1 MRLTTSTLFLLALP
15 GLALA
20 DPADCPAT
28 SNNQDIS
35 ALLDTADSAL
45 DGADVEAFR
54 ATIERVAMDLPC
66 MSEPIS
72 TASAARLHALQGI
85 QQYVSGEHE
94 PAKAS
99 FLAARTLNSAVAL
112 PGGLFP
118 EGHEIHSA
126 FSAGDVDAIQSLKVP
141 GPKGQELYIDGTA
154 TREKPLDRPFI
165 GQLADADGIAQT
177 RYLGVGDA
185 VIDYSVNP
193 LTRLTSNGDRA
204 KRVHLSLGVAAL
216 AGAVYGYQWTHFL
229 KFEAKAD
236 DSLDPEVANGYR
248 TQNLALL
255 STSSAL
261 ALVSVGIAFGARNVA
276 DE

>member
-1 MRLTTSTLFLLALP
+1 MRLTTSALFLLALP

-28 SNNQDIS
+28 SDNQDIS

-54 ATIERVAMDLPC
+54 KTIDRVAMDLPC
-66 MSEPIS
+66 MSESIS

-85 QQYVSGEHE
+85 QQYVSGEHDL
-94 PAKAS
+94 ATAS

-126 FSAGDVDAIQSLKVP
+126 FGAGDVDAVQSLKVP
-141 GPKGQELYIDGTA
+141 GPKGQDLLIDGAA

-165 GQLADADGIAQT
+165 GQLTDADGIAQT
-177 RYLGVGDA
+177 RYLGVGEA

-204 KRVHLSLGVAAL
+204 KRLHLSLGAAAL
-216 AGAVYGYQWTHFL
+216 AGAVYGYQWKEFL
-229 KFEAKAD
+229 EFQAVENATLEPDEAQ
-236 DSLDPEVANGYR
+236 GYR
-248 TQNLALL
+248 TQNIALL
-255 STSSAL
+255 STSSTL

>member
-1 MRLTTSTLFLLALP
+1 MRLQPSALFLFALP
-15 GLALA
+15 GIALA

-54 ATIERVAMDLPC
+54 KTIDRVAMDLPC

-72 TASAARLHALQGI
+72 TSSAARLHALQGI

-141 GPKGQELYIDGTA
+141 GPKGQELYIDGLA

-193 LTRLTSNGDRA
+193 FTRLTSNGDRA
-204 KRVHLSLGVAAL
+204 KRLHLSLGAAAL
-216 AGAVYGYQWTHFL
+216 AGAVYGYQWKHFL
-229 KFEAKAD
+229 DFKAIDDHFLDSEEAK
-236 DSLDPEVANGYR
+236 GYQ
-248 TQNLALL
+248 TKNYALL
-255 STSSAL
+255 GSSSAL
-261 ALVSVGIAFGARNVA
+261 ALVSVGIAFGARNAA

>member
-1 MRLTTSTLFLLALP
+1 MRLQPSALFLLALP
-15 GLALA
+15 GIALA
-20 DPADCPAT
+20 DPVDCPAM
-28 SNNQDIS
+28 SDNHDIS

-45 DGADVEAFR
+45 DGADVDAFR
-54 ATIERVAMDLPC
+54 AVIDRVAMDLPC
-66 MSEPIS
+66 MSESIS

-94 PAKAS
+94 QATAS
-99 FLAARTLNSAVAL
+99 FLAARALDSNVSL

-126 FSAGDVDAIQSLKVP
+126 FGAGNVDAVQSLKVP
-141 GPKGQELYIDGTA
+141 GPKGQDLLIDGAA

-165 GQLADADGIAQT
+165 GQLTDESGIAQT

-185 VIDYSVNP
+185 VIDYTVNP

-204 KRVHLSLGVAAL
+204 KRLHLSLGAAAL
-216 AGAVYGYQWTHFL
+216 AGAVYGYQWKHFL
-229 KFEAKAD
+229 DFQAIEDHSLKQDQAK
-236 DSLDPEVANGYR
+236 GYQ
-248 TQNLALL
+248 TLNFALL
-255 STSSAL
+255 GSTSAL
-261 ALVSVGIAFGARNVA
+261 AMVSVGFAFGARNAA